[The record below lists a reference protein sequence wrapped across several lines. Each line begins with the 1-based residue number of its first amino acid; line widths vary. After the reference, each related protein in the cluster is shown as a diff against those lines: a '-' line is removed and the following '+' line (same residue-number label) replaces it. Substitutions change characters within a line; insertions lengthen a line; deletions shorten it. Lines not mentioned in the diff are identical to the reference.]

1 MKLKNPN
8 RPSPKS
14 DFVRLFDWSKDWQ
27 MLLAGDFLHTY
38 TLGSNVITLVE
49 EERDFGVIIYES
61 LNH

>member
-1 MKLKNPN
+1 
-8 RPSPKS
+8 
-14 DFVRLFDWSKDWQ
+14 LFDWSKDWQ

-49 EERDFGVIIYES
+49 EELDFDVIIYES